1 MRVLHERCCGLD
13 IHKKFVVACLLAT
26 GSDGTVEKEVRTFS
40 TMTADLLALSDWLRA
55 QGCGPVVMESTG
67 AYWRPVF
74 NLLEGQCE
82 VLVVNAYHVKAVPGR
97 KTDVKDA
104 EWLADL
110 LRHGLL
116 RASFIPPASQRH
128 LRDLTRYRIHLVDER
143 ARLTNRLQTVLEDA
157 NIKLAAVVTD
167 VRGLSA
173 REILAALLNGETDS
187 RALAELA
194 HGKLRA
200 KRDVLA
206 QAVVGRLETHHVFLL
221 REQLAHL
228 DYLDAAIA
236 GLDGELAARLATD
249 REAIALIETIP
260 GVGRRTAEVLVAEIG
275 TDLSRFPSAD
285 HLASWAGMCPG
296 NAESGGRRLS
306 GRTRRGN
313 AWLRR
318 TLAEVANVVSRMK
331 GTYLAAQ
338 FRRIAARRGKGRA
351 VVAVGHSVLVA
362 IYHMLTRWEPYRE
375 LGAQYFDEHERE
387 HVQRRLV
394 HRLERLGFAV
404 TLEALMT
411 TS

>member
-1 MRVLHERCCGLD
+1 MRVVHERCCGLD

-26 GSDGTVEKEVRTFS
+26 ESDGTVHKEVRTYS
-40 TMTADLLALSDWLRA
+40 AMTNDLLALADWLR
-55 QGCGPVVMESTG
+55 GEDCGPEVMESTG
-67 AYWRPVF
+67 SYWRPVF
-74 NLLEGQCE
+74 NLLEEQCE

-116 RASFIPPASQRH
+116 RASFIPAPAQRQ

-143 ARLTNRLQTVLEDA
+143 ARLINRLQTVLEDA
-157 NIKLAAVVTD
+157 NSKLASVVSD

-173 REILAALLNGETDS
+173 REILQRLLEGETDAQ
-187 RALAELA
+187 ALAELA
-194 HGKLRA
+194 RGKLRA
-200 KRDVLA
+200 KRDALA
-206 QAVVGRLETHHVFLL
+206 QAVVGRLQEHHVFLL

-236 GLDGELAARLATD
+236 RLDAELAARLAAEQ
-249 REAIALIETIP
+249 EALALVQTIP
-260 GVGRRTAEVLVAEIG
+260 GVARRTAEVLVAEIG
-275 TDLSRFPSAD
+275 TDLTRFPSAE

-313 AWLRR
+313 AWVRR

-338 FRRIAARRGKGRA
+338 YRRIAARRGKGRA
-351 VVAVGHSVLVA
+351 VLAVGHSVLVA
-362 IYHMLTRWEPYRE
+362 FYHMLTRHQAYRE
-375 LGAQYFDEHERE
+375 LGADYFDDRQRDQ
-387 HVQRRLV
+387 VQRRLV
-394 HRLERLGFAV
+394 HRQERLGYAV
-404 TLEALMT
+404 TLDALT
-411 TS
+411 TSS